1 MANNLSSII
10 SRAKAIR
17 GDAVSVPY
25 SETVIPLSGI
35 GTRLSGDTRPLNQN
49 HVERLSESIGA
60 IGLIEPLVLD
70 TQRRLIAGGHRYA
83 AICHLKNSETDIF
96 AERFPDEKIPV
107 RILPFDSEDEPD
119 MALRVE
125 IAENEQRRDY
135 TPSEIKIVAEK
146 LKEAG
151 YRATAGRPKK
161 GEKAL
166 NPALAIIFGKSLR
179 TVERYLT
186 KTEEPESEI
195 PPPVGVSRKAAL
207 EKVLRSLKRWEESC
221 DAPSEEEEALLK
233 KLPGFFRAVE
243 KVIDAKNL

>member
-1 MANNLSSII
+1 MANSLSSII
-10 SRAKAIR
+10 SRAQAIR
-17 GDAVSVPY
+17 GDSGSAPY
-25 SETVIPLSGI
+25 SETVVPLESI
-35 GTRLSGDTRPLNQN
+35 GVRLGGDTRPLNQN

-70 TQRRLIAGGHRYA
+70 TKQRLIAGGHRYA
-83 AICHLKNSETDIF
+83 AIGHLKDSEPSLF
-96 AERFPDEKIPV
+96 LERFPSGKVPV
-107 RILPFDSEDEPD
+107 RILSFDSEDEPD

-135 TPSEIKIVAEK
+135 TPAEIKIVAEK
-146 LKEAG
+146 LKTAG

-186 KTEEPESEI
+186 KVEEPEGEI
-195 PPPVGVSRKAAL
+195 PPPVGISRKLAL
-207 EKVLRSLKRWEESC
+207 EKALKSLRKWEELC
-221 DAPSEEEEALLK
+221 NTVNEEEQALLK
-233 KLPGFFRAVE
+233 KLPSFVKAVE
-243 KVIDAKNL
+243 KAIEAINS